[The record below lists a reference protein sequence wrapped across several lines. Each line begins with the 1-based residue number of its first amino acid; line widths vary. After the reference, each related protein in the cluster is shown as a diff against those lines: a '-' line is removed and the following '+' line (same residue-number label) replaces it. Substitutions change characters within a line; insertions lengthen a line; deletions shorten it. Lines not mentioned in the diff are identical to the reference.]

1 MLRGIDEELSLRT
14 GLFSH
19 DLINRVIGY
28 SKDASCL
35 DNKEEL
41 YGKLRER
48 WWLALGRA
56 GGVPTPY
63 DDLLALPQLA
73 NEVRDPRLTAQLP
86 PLPRKRGA
94 GGRPPPFLSLVRRR
108 HRDDAVAAQLTKTY
122 SITEGPAASS
132 TMREEEEEAVLEPIG
147 RKRAKVSAEKSAR
160 EAPPTPTGCDLVVG
174 ALVLLEGR
182 PGRVA
187 QIFRPR
193 SGPLLITVRFCRVH
207 TSLSR
212 HYLLA
217 GNHQD
222 DLREEADSADGKA
235 EKEVVLPW
243 GHHELVSPFSSS
255 THSSLP
261 VEMAMATDATTIG
274 PSPPQSTL
282 VPDSME
288 ALLDDLLGGEDLLT
302 SLPTDLASVFLPDD
316 LLGTGLGMGLG
327 ASEEH
332 PAGEVLL
339 ATGEQVSA
347 RCLEDLE
354 EYFSLLRQ
362 TRKKVV
368 VNPIQNGEADDDVQL
383 LPEEDPDVPPPP
395 AQAIFVGHLR
405 KMQRKGEEWVV
416 TLEDLY
422 CRPQIKGL
430 KDYLLP
436 VMRLRVAST
445 FQA

>member
-1 MLRGIDEELSLRT
+1 MVQGIDEELSLRT

-28 SKDASCL
+28 SKEASCL

-48 WWLALGRA
+48 WWVALGRA

-63 DDLLALPQLA
+63 DDLLALPQRT
-73 NEVRDPRLTAQLP
+73 NEIEDPRLTTLLP

-94 GGRPPPFLSLVRRR
+94 EGRPPPFLLLVKHRP
-108 HRDDAVAAQLTKTY
+108 RDDQSLAAQLTKTY
-122 SITEGPAASS
+122 AITEDPVYSS
-132 TMREEEEEAVLEPIG
+132 TMEEGKEEEEAALEPIA
-147 RKRAKVSAEKSAR
+147 RKRQKGSAEKPA
-160 EAPPTPTGCDLVVG
+160 EATPSTGCDLIVG
-174 ALVLLEGR
+174 ALVLLKGR

-193 SGPLLITVRFCRVH
+193 SGPLLITVRYCRVH

-212 HYLLA
+212 QYLLA
-217 GNHQD
+217 GNHKED
-222 DLREEADSADGKA
+222 MGEEADSVGDKA
-235 EKEVVLPW
+235 EEEVVVPW
-243 GHHELVSPFSSS
+243 GHHNLVSPFSSS
-255 THSSLP
+255 THSVP
-261 VEMAMATDATTIG
+261 VEMTMTNDATTG
-274 PSPPQSTL
+274 PSSSQSTL

-288 ALLDDLLGGEDLLT
+288 ALFDDLLGGEELFT
-302 SLPTDLASVFLPDD
+302 SLPPDLASAFLPDD
-316 LLGTGLGMGLG
+316 LLGTGLSMG
-327 ASEEH
+327 ASED
-332 PAGEVLL
+332 PGEVLL

-354 EYFSLLRQ
+354 EYFSLLRR

-368 VNPIQNGEADDDVQL
+368 VNPVQNGEADGVPEGVLL
-383 LPEEDPDVPPPP
+383 LPDEDPAVPPPP

-422 CRPQIKGL
+422 CRPQITGL

-436 VMRLRVAST
+436 VMRLRVTST